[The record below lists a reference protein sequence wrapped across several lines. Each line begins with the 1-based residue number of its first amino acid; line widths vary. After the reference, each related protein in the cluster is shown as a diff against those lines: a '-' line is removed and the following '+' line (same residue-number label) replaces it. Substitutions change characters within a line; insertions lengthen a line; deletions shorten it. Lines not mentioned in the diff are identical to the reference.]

1 MAFFQACWGILK
13 TDLMA
18 VFHHFFAK
26 GQFEKS
32 LNATFITLIPKKNE
46 AIEVKDSRSINLVWG
61 VYKIIAKVLADRL
74 RTVMEDIILASQNAF
89 VRNRQILD
97 PVLISNECLDSRL

>member
-1 MAFFQACWGILK
+1 MSYRILMVTKACWGILK

-32 LNATFITLIPKKNE
+32 LNATFITLIPKKNS
-46 AIEVKDSRSINLVWG
+46 AIEVKDFRPISLVEGFIKSLLRS
-61 VYKIIAKVLADRL
+61 
-74 RTVMEDIILASQNAF
+74 
-89 VRNRQILD
+89 
-97 PVLISNECLDSRL
+97 